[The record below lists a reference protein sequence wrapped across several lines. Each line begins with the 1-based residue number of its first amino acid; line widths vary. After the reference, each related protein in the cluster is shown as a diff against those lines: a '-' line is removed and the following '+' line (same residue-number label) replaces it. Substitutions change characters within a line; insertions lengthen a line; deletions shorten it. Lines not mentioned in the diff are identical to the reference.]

1 MTAVSDT
8 RPPADPGAV
17 ARVPEVR
24 SITGLRIVA
33 AVWVLL
39 FHWKFTPLPDWERVR
54 AFLTPVTDS
63 GHLGVDLF
71 YVISGFVITLT
82 YVEKM
87 GRRPR
92 LAAG

>member
-1 MTAVSDT
+1 M
-8 RPPADPGAV
+8 RG
-17 ARVPEVR
+17 
-24 SITGLRIVA
+24 ITLRG
-33 AVWVLL
+33 
-39 FHWKFTPLPDWERVR
+39 DWERVR

-92 LAAG
+92 LAGWVSFWWARIHGTCANEYAAKVAAQSQQAE